1 MRDKILIVD
10 DVEINR
16 EILAEILREEYEIL
30 MAESGSQALDILEKL
45 HEEIAAILLDLV
57 MPEMDGFAVLEELNQ
72 KPWSKQ
78 IAIMIISGDN
88 TVQTEAKCFE
98 LGVADFVHRPFN
110 NRLVKKRVHNVVA
123 LYQYQQELE
132 QKVEKQTEVL
142 RKQFRLL
149 QQQADRLRQS
159 KENVIDILYKTIKC
173 EVIIT
178 DNNKVINVYS
188 GSNKL
193 KAVKNKTISMELEK
207 LISSR
212 AIQCKEFD
220 NISISNGIE
229 LKEHCYYFSINENSF
244 NVGSILVITNNKIS
258 EDLKNF
264 ILNQLTK

>member
-1 MRDKILIVD
+1 MNDKLCHIKRIDNLGRIVIPKEICRVADIKSDDLIKIVW
-10 DVEINR
+10 NS
-16 EILAEILREEYEIL
+16 EE
-30 MAESGSQALDILEKL
+30 K
-45 HEEIAAILLDLV
+45 
-57 MPEMDGFAVLEELNQ
+57 
-72 KPWSKQ
+72 
-78 IAIMIISGDN
+78 IISLCKDN
-88 TVQTEAKCFE
+88 NSSFIN
-98 LGVADFVHRPFN
+98 FVI
-110 NRLVKKRVHNVVA
+110 
-123 LYQYQQELE
+123 
-132 QKVEKQTEVL
+132 
-142 RKQFRLL
+142 
-149 QQQADRLRQS
+149 
-159 KENVIDILYKTIKC
+159 ENVIDILYKTIKC

-188 GSNKL
+188 SSNKL